1 MKLIVVIH
9 EYIHFPPT
17 LDHRDPPQKKTNDKH
32 REHTDSI
39 NLPRHNLFLN
49 LSALF
54 FLLLYIASQ
63 VDLSDVL
70 DGRPS
75 LVLGLGRPLHADGH
89 EDPQNGRRHESV
101 SHEGIRVHA
110 GGGDWEA
117 REGLGSR

>member
-17 LDHRDPPQKKTNDKH
+17 LDHRDPPPKKLTIST
-32 REHTDSI
+32 ESTLTI

>member
-1 MKLIVVIH
+1 M
-9 EYIHFPPT
+9 
-17 LDHRDPPQKKTNDKH
+17 
-32 REHTDSI
+32 
-39 NLPRHNLFLN
+39 
-49 LSALF
+49 
-54 FLLLYIASQ
+54 
-63 VDLSDVL
+63 SDVL

-117 REGLGSR
+117 REGLGSRLDDWTGVVVEEKRKGEA

>member
-1 MKLIVVIH
+1 MKLVIH

-17 LDHRDPPQKKTNDKH
+17 LDHRDPPPKKLTIST
-32 REHTDSI
+32 ESTLTI